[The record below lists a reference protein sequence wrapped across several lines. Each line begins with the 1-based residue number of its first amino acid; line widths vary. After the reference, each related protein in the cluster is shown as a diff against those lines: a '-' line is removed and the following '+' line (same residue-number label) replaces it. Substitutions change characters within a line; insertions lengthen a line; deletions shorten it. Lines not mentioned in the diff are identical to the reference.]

1 MRLNN
6 NSPIFPIIF
15 KENSEKKEMLNDDEL
30 MLMQKRFTFW
40 QKLTKEQKEHLSSTT
55 KHVTYT
61 KGESVYDAQRE
72 CLGVMLIKSGEL
84 RTYILSDEG
93 KEITLYRQ
101 NAGEICVM
109 SASCVIKQITFD
121 VHIEAEKDSE
131 VLLLEA
137 TDFSKLMAENIY
149 VENFALKATTDKFSE
164 VMWVMEQILFMSFD
178 QRLAVFLLDEI
189 ARSGSDEINL
199 THEQI
204 AKYMGSAR
212 EVVSRML
219 KYFESEEIIS
229 RHRGGLKVLSRSKLQ
244 KLI

>member
-1 MRLNN
+1 ML
-6 NSPIFPIIF
+6 
-15 KENSEKKEMLNDDEL
+15 KEDEL
-30 MLMQKRFTFW
+30 QEVKKSFTFW
-40 QKLTKEQKEHLSSTT
+40 QKLTKEQQEQIIT
-55 KHVTYT
+55 KIKPVSYQ
-61 KGESVYDAQRE
+61 KGESIYDAQRE

-84 RTYILSDEG
+84 RTYILSTEG

-121 VHIEAEKDSE
+121 VHIEAEQDSE

-137 TDFSKLMAENIY
+137 ADFSRLMVDNIY

-178 QRLAVFLLDEI
+178 QRLAIFLLDEI
-189 ARSGSDEINL
+189 ARSGSDEIKL

-204 AKYMGSAR
+204 ARYMGSAR

-219 KYFESEEIIS
+219 KYFESEGIIR

-244 KLI
+244 GLI